1 MVNVKNLFGMAVMAT
16 ALVGCASNDDLTP
29 NGNEN
34 EGNKVGTAYAS
45 FTIQLPTTNG
55 TRTDGDPFFEGGTAN
70 EYAVN
75 NAQLVI
81 FKKNEATTEG
91 GYQWVE
97 NVEIGNLEP
106 WNNDAG
112 EGVTR
117 YANITA
123 ALNSAKVSGANE
135 YFALIILNN
144 AGESKVTLPSSGD
157 TYSSWNIATKAKS
170 AADFLK
176 NDDGFYMANAPK
188 YVSATAEPTTLVS
201 INGIYRT
208 KEEAQNKPATT
219 VYVERGMAKVTVAN
233 NGFTS
238 TSVKPGTVYENDKYE
253 ITGWA
258 LDVLNK
264 STFPVHMTTG
274 LMTGG
279 SVKAIVPSATTGVLE
294 DGSQTLTA
302 YTDIWKNELNKTDRF
317 VGTGEF
323 KRVYW
328 GIDPNYSLGLGDV
341 DKCKK
346 HFYIVNPAGTQ
357 YSDGTPLNW
366 SASTTPLYCLE
377 NTFDLNNMKQGQTTR
392 VIFKAVYTPDG
403 IATGDNFYK
412 IGNNSTIWSEDNLKK
427 QIIAKAQEVLKETDA
442 TKINVNLAATSNDIS
457 GEAGTKWLEADNIS
471 YTGGTVSPATVSP
484 ANINDINNKLGLN
497 KTNGVGIATYKSGES
512 YYIARIKHFND
523 LTKWN
528 AGDPIY
534 GADNEKYLGRYGV
547 LRNNWYELT
556 VNSVSGP
563 GYPDVPEIKPDTPD
577 DEDTKYINVSVKVLD
592 WAKRSQSVD
601 L

>member
-16 ALVGCASNDDLTP
+16 ALVGCASNDDITP
-29 NGNEN
+29 NANGNDD
-34 EGNKVGTAYAS
+34 NKAGTNYAT
-45 FTIQLPTTNG
+45 FTIELPSTRG
-55 TRTDGDPFFEGGTAN
+55 TRTAGDPEFKPGDAN
-70 EYAVN
+70 EYAVY

-81 FKKNEATTEG
+81 FQKNKATSEG
-91 GYQWVE
+91 AYQWVE

-106 WNNDAG
+106 WNSDKG

-123 ALNSAKVSGANE
+123 ELKNAKVSGADE
-135 YFALIILNN
+135 YFALVILNN
-144 AGESKVTLPSSGD
+144 AGESKVTLPSGSD

-170 AADFLK
+170 AAAFLK
-176 NDDGFYMANAPK
+176 NDNGFYMANAPK
-188 YVSATAEPTTLVS
+188 YVSTTAEPTTLVS

-208 KEEAQNKPATT
+208 KEEAQNNPATT

-238 TSVKPGTVYENDKYE
+238 DTPVKKGTVYENDKYE
-253 ITGWA
+253 IKGWT

-264 STFPVHMTTG
+264 HTFPVHMTTG
-274 LMTGG
+274 LMKGG
-279 SVKAIVPSATTGVLE
+279 VVSAIVPSKTTGDLE
-294 DGSQTLTA
+294 DGTQTLKA
-302 YTDIWKNELNKTDRF
+302 YADIWKKEVKKTDRF

-323 KRVYW
+323 ARVYW
-328 GIDPNYSLGLGDV
+328 GIDPNYSLDLSDV

-377 NTFDLNNMKQGQTTR
+377 NTFDLDNMKRGQTTR
-392 VIFKAVYTPDG
+392 VIFKAVYTPQG
-403 IATGDNFYK
+403 IATGKNFYK
-412 IGNNSTIWSEDNLKK
+412 IGNNNTIWSEDNLKN
-427 QIIAKAQEVLKETDA
+427 QIIAKAQEVLNEKNPSTI
-442 TKINVNLAATSNDIS
+442 TVNLAATSNNIS
-457 GEAGTKWLEADNIS
+457 GEAGTKWLTADNIS
-471 YTGGTVSPATVSP
+471 YTGGTVSTT
-484 ANINDINNKLGLN
+484 NIDDINKKLGLN
-497 KTNGVGIATYKSGES
+497 KTNGVGIATYKSGEC

-523 LTKWN
+523 LTQWN
-528 AGDPIY
+528 AGDPTY
-534 GADNEKYLGRYGV
+534 GSDNDKYLGRYGV

-577 DEDTKYINVSVKVLD
+577 DEDTKYINVAVKILD

>member
-16 ALVGCASNDDLTP
+16 ALVGCASNDDITP

-34 EGNKVGTAYAS
+34 ESNKAGTNYAT
-45 FTIQLPTTNG
+45 FTIELPSTRG
-55 TRTDGDPFFEGGTAN
+55 TRTAGAPEFKPGDAN

-81 FKKNEATTEG
+81 FQKNKAASEG
-91 GYQWVE
+91 AYQWVE

-106 WNNDAG
+106 WNSDKG

-123 ALNSAKVSGANE
+123 ELKNAKVSGANE

-144 AGESKVTLPSSGD
+144 AGGNKVKLPSSGD
-157 TYSSWNIATKAKS
+157 TYSSWNVATKVKS
-170 AADFLK
+170 AADFLN

-188 YVSATAEPTTLVS
+188 YVSATVEPTTLVS

-208 KEEAQNKPATT
+208 KEEAQNNPATT

-238 TSVKPGTVYENDKYE
+238 TPVKSGTVYENDNYK

-274 LMTGG
+274 LMNGG
-279 SVKAIVPSATTGVLE
+279 NVKAIVPSATTGVLE
-294 DGSQTLTA
+294 DGSQTLTPYA
-302 YTDIWKNELNKTDRF
+302 DIWKNELKKTDRF

-328 GIDPNYSLGLGDV
+328 GIDPNYSLNLSDV
-341 DKCKK
+341 DECKK
-346 HFYIVNPAGTQ
+346 HFYIVNPAGNK
-357 YSDGTPLNW
+357 YSDGTTLNW
-366 SASTTPLYCLE
+366 SLSTTPLYCLE

-392 VIFKAVYTPDG
+392 VIFKAVYTPQG

-412 IGNNSTIWSEDNLKK
+412 IGNNNTIWSEDNLKK
-427 QIIAKAQEVLKETDA
+427 QIIAKAQEVLKETDPS
-442 TKINVNLAATSNDIS
+442 KITVNLTATSNDIS
-457 GEAGTKWLEADNIS
+457 GEAGTKWLVADNIS
-471 YTGGTVSPATVSP
+471 YTGGTVSP

-497 KTNGVGIATYKSGES
+497 KTKGVGIATYKSGES

-523 LTKWN
+523 LTQWN
-528 AGDPIY
+528 AGDPTY
-534 GADNEKYLGRYGV
+534 GSDNDKYLGRYGV

-563 GYPDVPEIKPDTPD
+563 GYPDVPEIKPGDPD
-577 DEDTKYINVSVKVLD
+577 DEDTKYINVAVKILD